1 MFLTK
6 NNKVLAV
13 MLSLALAL
21 ALTGCGQE
29 KQAAQRGGAQVKA
42 MNVIQ
47 QDTPLTSEYA
57 GSLVGKDEVKVQA
70 RVSGKVVEK
79 YVQGGQY
86 VTEGQPLYRIDSRQY
101 ESAVLN
107 AHATLA
113 QSEANLNNAG
123 YACDQVADD
132 GGLDTKQGVAIQAV
146 GRAKMRDFLHQ
157 VQRVGMRCTEIVIK
171 NLAGLTNE
179 EIFNTQIELAKT
191 VVGARGGMD
200 FITLQKYVNVNAYDR
215 SKITIDLSG
224 VDENGR
230 LKALEFTPEVFMA
243 MTVPQNAH
251 FTIQFTFDNTVS
263 GI

>member
-1 MFLTK
+1 MQNSLREA
-6 NNKVLAV
+6 LRAV
-13 MLSLALAL
+13 FTLDI
-21 ALTGCGQE
+21 TG
-29 KQAAQRGGAQVKA
+29 
-42 MNVIQ
+42 
-47 QDTPLTSEYA
+47 
-57 GSLVGKDEVKVQA
+57 
-70 RVSGKVVEK
+70 
-79 YVQGGQY
+79 
-86 VTEGQPLYRIDSRQY
+86 Y
-101 ESAVLN
+101 ESGDKKLCLLPGVYD
-107 AHATLA
+107 TLRTNVVTDTVDGT
-113 QSEANLNNAG
+113 EVVVGVTTTYDNPANLNNAG

-132 GGLDTKQGVAIQAV
+132 GGLSTKVGVGIQAV
-146 GRAKMRDFLHQ
+146 GRAKMRDFLHE

-171 NLAGLTNE
+171 NLAGTTNE

-230 LKALEFTPEVFMA
+230 SKALDLTPEVFMA

-251 FTIQFTFDNTVS
+251 FTIQFTFDNSVS

>member
-1 MFLTK
+1 MQ
-6 NNKVLAV
+6 N
-13 MLSLALAL
+13 SLREALRSVFTL
-21 ALTGCGQE
+21 DITG
-29 KQAAQRGGAQVKA
+29 
-42 MNVIQ
+42 
-47 QDTPLTSEYA
+47 
-57 GSLVGKDEVKVQA
+57 
-70 RVSGKVVEK
+70 
-79 YVQGGQY
+79 
-86 VTEGQPLYRIDSRQY
+86 Y
-101 ESAVLN
+101 ESGDKKLCLLPGVYDTERTN
-107 AHATLA
+107 VVTDTVDGT
-113 QSEANLNNAG
+113 EVVVGVTTTYDNPANLNNAG

-132 GGLDTKQGVAIQAV
+132 GGLSTKVGVAIQAV

-171 NLAGLTNE
+171 NLAGTTNE

-224 VDENGR
+224 VDEDG
-230 LKALEFTPEVFMA
+230 LSKALDLTPEVFMA